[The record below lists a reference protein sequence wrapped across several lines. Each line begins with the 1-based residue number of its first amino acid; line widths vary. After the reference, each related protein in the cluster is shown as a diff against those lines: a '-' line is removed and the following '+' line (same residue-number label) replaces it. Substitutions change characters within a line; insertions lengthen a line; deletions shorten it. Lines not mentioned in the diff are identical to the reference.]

1 MNAEQVRTSVE
12 VVARLPE
19 AALEAIARR
28 AAEIALEQLEA
39 RNERQLSKY
48 VTVDEAA
55 ELYRCKPQ
63 RIYELVSAR
72 RLTSVKEGGR
82 TLLLRAELEE
92 RLEIRRR
99 AA

>member
-1 MNAEQVRTSVE
+1 VSDEQV
-12 VVARLPE
+12 VALIP
-19 AALEAIARR
+19 AAAIEAIATR
-28 AAEIALEQLEA
+28 AAELVL
-39 RNERQLSKY
+39 ERQAAGEDERRSKY
-48 VTVDEAA
+48 LTVEEAA

-82 TLLLRAELEE
+82 TLLLRSELEE